1 MAYRSMKKTDSDKM
15 KTIDEKNPENK
26 QVQSVLSN
34 AYNESAVEFP
44 QKNNA
49 ENLKPGM
56 RWNRSQR
63 SEVRYKMLDKI

>member
-56 RWNRSQR
+56 R
-63 SEVRYKMLDKI
+63 